1 MEGTTGQKW
10 RPNQM
15 KGNKPGPSCGPR
27 RPLASAQVSIL
38 SDPNGAP
45 GSGTINKER
54 MEQFQF
60 GILINALLQR
70 ILEASDPVWVERSR

>member
-1 MEGTTGQKW
+1 MGAEL
-10 RPNQM
+10 R
-15 KGNKPGPSCGPR
+15 PR
-27 RPLASAQVSIL
+27 RRLASTQVSVL

-70 ILEASDPVWVERSR
+70 ILEASDPGSAERSR